1 MYPPHGSD
9 LICHAS
15 GVNGWMFI
23 ENIGI
28 LENSVGKKILMSN

>member
-15 GVNGWMFI
+15 GVNGWI
-23 ENIGI
+23 STENIGI
-28 LENSVGKKILMSN
+28 LEHSACEKILKSN

>member
-1 MYPPHGSD
+1 MYPLHGSD

-15 GVNGWMFI
+15 GVNGWIFI

-28 LENSVGKKILMSN
+28 LENSAGEKILMSN